1 MRTAPFP
8 PLIAG
13 GDGLERPPG
22 PPFVL
27 RTRMAE
33 IYDVPPEC
41 LLPVRGM
48 LHGAALVMRLA
59 ARRGAASIVS
69 PATAEF
75 RQLAKIAG
83 LTLAAAGGARTG
95 AMFVASPDPDNG
107 RALSASGAAA
117 LADECELLVVD
128 ESLIEFSDAESLAP
142 LAAASDSIIVIRSL
156 AQAYGLA
163 GDPCAALIAGAG
175 VVAALE
181 DLLEPEALSAST
193 LRFALAALGSVCAN
207 GYARR
212 FAQVKSERERVRAAL
227 LRANAVAEATAADG
241 PFVFVLPHDAASAR
255 RDLALHQ
262 VAGEWRTPEWFRI
275 DVGAP
280 DANNRALAAF
290 GGDAAL
296 RAHRSAEVVRE
307 TLETRIVANVDLDA
321 EERGA
326 IDTGVG
332 FLDHML
338 SQVAAHGGFR
348 IDVKCDGDLRVD
360 AHHTIEDCALAL
372 GQALRQALGARR
384 GIARYGFVL
393 PMDEAEARLSIDLG
407 GRPYLVFEAAFR
419 APSIGAYPTEM
430 TEHVFRSLAQ
440 SMGASIHLAVSGEN
454 DHHKTEA
461 CFKALGR
468 ALRQAIRVDG
478 EALPSTKGVIA

>member
-1 MRTAPFP
+1 MRAAPFP

-13 GDGLERPPG
+13 GEGLERPPG
-22 PPFVL
+22 PPVVL
-27 RTRMAE
+27 RARLAE

-48 LHGAALVMRLA
+48 LHGAALVMRLV
-59 ARRGAASIVS
+59 ARNGAASIVS
-69 PATAEF
+69 PATPEF

-83 LTLAAAGGARTG
+83 LALAAAGGAGTG
-95 AMFVASPDPDNG
+95 AMFIASPDLDSG
-107 RALSASGAAA
+107 RAISAGDSAA
-117 LADECELLVVD
+117 LSGGCELLVVD

-142 LAAASDSIIVIRSL
+142 FAAAGEGIIVIRSL
-156 AQAYGLA
+156 AQAYGLV
-163 GDPCAALIAGAG
+163 GDPCAALIAGRMLI
-175 VVAALE
+175 AALE
-181 DLLEPEALSAST
+181 ELLEPEALSTST
-193 LRFALAALGSVCAN
+193 LRLALAALDPAGAS

-212 FAQVKSERERVRAAL
+212 FAQVKAERERVRTL
-227 LRANAVAEATAADG
+227 LLQSDAVIDAVAADG
-241 PFVFVLPHDAASAR
+241 PFLFVTPRDAEAAR
-255 RDLALHQ
+255 RNLVRCQ
-262 VAGEWRTPEWFRI
+262 VAGEWRAPGRFRI
-275 DVGAP
+275 DIGAP

-290 GGDAAL
+290 GVDM

-307 TLETRIVANVDLDA
+307 TLETRIVAHVNLD
-321 EERGA
+321 EEGGCS

-332 FLDHML
+332 FFDHML

-348 IDVKCDGDLRVD
+348 IDIKCDGDLEVD

-372 GQALRQALGARR
+372 GQAFRKALGARR
-384 GIARYGFVL
+384 GVARYGFVL

-407 GRPYLVFEAAFR
+407 GRPYLVFDGAFG

-440 SMGASIHLAVSGEN
+440 SMGASIHLSVSGEN

-468 ALRQAIRVDG
+468 ALRQAIRIEG